1 MKSSRFSLIV
11 AAWLLT
17 TPMMA
22 SAAHAQAS
30 MPGARPAG
38 MGEAFTAVSDGTSG
52 VFHNPAGIA
61 RAIMYGLD
69 GTFGFTKTGNVLSA
83 SIVDSKTNPS
93 VSAGF
98 GVVYAFGREASDTRT
113 SLDLR
118 LPLAFPVVP
127 DKVSLGVAARFLKM
141 NDKDDEG
148 QDFQL
153 LRGFTFDVGALFRAT
168 DELSVGILAR
178 NLLKPSCATCEQ
190 VGEVPVP
197 MIVGGGIAYGDS
209 RAYVISAD
217 LDFDLDSGDGVNI
230 NVEVGGEYLIEQ
242 TAAIRL
248 GFRRVGFTDSNLLTL
263 GAGWRSS
270 SAGVD
275 ASYQHDLTHGGFGN
289 LLVGVMASF

>member
-1 MKSSRFSLIV
+1 MKSTRCLLIL

-17 TPMMA
+17 TPLMA
-22 SAAHAQAS
+22 TAARAQAS

-38 MGEAFTAVSDGTSG
+38 MGEAANAVSDGTSG
-52 VFHNPAGIA
+52 IFHNPAGIA
-61 RAIMYGLD
+61 RAIMYGID

-83 SIVDSKTNPS
+83 SVVDSKTNPS

-98 GVVYAFGREASDTRT
+98 GVIYAFGREATDTRT
-113 SLDLR
+113 SLALR

-127 DKVSLGVAARFLKM
+127 DKVSLGVTASFLKM
-141 NDKDDEG
+141 NDKDDTGKE
-148 QDFQL
+148 FQL

-168 DELSVGILAR
+168 DELSIGILAR
-178 NLLKPSCATCEQ
+178 NLLKPTCATCEQ
-190 VGEVPVP
+190 SGEVPVP
-197 MIVGGGIAYGDS
+197 MVVGGGVAYGDS

-242 TAAIRL
+242 AVPVRV
-248 GFRRVGFTDSNLLTL
+248 GFRRVGFTDSNLLTV
-263 GAGWRSS
+263 GTGWRSS
-270 SAGVD
+270 AAGVD
-275 ASYQHDLTHGGFGN
+275 ASYQHDLTGGGFGS